1 MPISRYSPES
11 AGAMAYAALAAELRR
26 RDGRLTE
33 GTNALDEM
41 RVAS

>member
-1 MPISRYSPES
+1 
-11 AGAMAYAALAAELRR
+11 MAYAALAAELRR

-33 GTNALDEM
+33 TRTLHDEM